1 MLPAIDK
8 QIMNSTRR
16 ASGEGAGSGM
26 GRPSFLF
33 FYWWIGGYKDG
44 GLGRDSGVFRK
55 TGQNEKRNLLRHME
69 GSPPQGRSGTLNP
82 EWMRREKNRQILRVI
97 EPRKG

>member
-26 GRPSFLF
+26 GETVLLI

-44 GLGRDSGVFRK
+44 GLGKKWWEFSWGEAEQARMMGGLRGRRNRDA
-55 TGQNEKRNLLRHME
+55 
-69 GSPPQGRSGTLNP
+69 
-82 EWMRREKNRQILRVI
+82 RRWRQ
-97 EPRKG
+97 